1 MRRGI
6 KCPHKY
12 LKVLEI
18 YGYAGRTC
26 EFEFVMYFI
35 RNAVALEKI
44 LIDPRDQIVKRTPFA
59 SANLKIERTARRLAK
74 SQLEAKVPPS
84 IQLVIL

>member
-6 KCPHKY
+6 KCPREY

-18 YGYAGRTC
+18 YDYARRTC

-35 RNAVALEKI
+35 RNVVALQKI

-59 SANLKIERTARRLAK
+59 SANLKIEQTARRLAE
-74 SQLEAKVPPS
+74 S
-84 IQLVIL
+84 